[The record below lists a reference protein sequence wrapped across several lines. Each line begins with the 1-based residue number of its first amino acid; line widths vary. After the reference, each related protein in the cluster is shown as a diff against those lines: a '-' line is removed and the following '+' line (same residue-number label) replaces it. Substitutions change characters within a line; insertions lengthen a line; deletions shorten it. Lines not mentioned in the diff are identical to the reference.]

1 VHTLEYCI
9 PRVTMIAAMIYNPP
23 RNVNGCLFIDEK
35 WDGTTLL
42 YVLAQFMKN
51 CRDSASCL
59 CMLQYDMF
67 AVRCLPLRRTD
78 IQLTHQDSTV
88 ALNLRLPR
96 YTRPP
101 VVIGNLPAA
110 RYATGVGMI
119 RMLHLADEI
128 TYCFAVHL

>member
-1 VHTLEYCI
+1 
-9 PRVTMIAAMIYNPP
+9 MIAAMIYNPP

-96 YTRPP
+96 Y
-101 VVIGNLPAA
+101 
-110 RYATGVGMI
+110 ATGVGMI